1 MTLQLIV
8 QCIIIYSVRL
18 CDIAGVPTKTV
29 DLIFFRLC
37 GVGSLIMINLEKEIR
52 EQPGVLSGLEKVNGE
67 TVRRALRTSA
77 SQLAERATMHPYT
90 LSISSVYMR
99 GCRAV
104 LQRRRSYPNTA
115 QRSSTRIRSLS
126 AFRSRV
132 RLRTCVRSSATQRS
146 AAASPPP

>member
-37 GVGSLIMINLEKEIR
+37 GVGSFIMINLEKEIR

-67 TVRRALRTSA
+67 TVRALVA
-77 SQLAERATMHPYT
+77 DA
-90 LSISSVYMR
+90 
-99 GCRAV
+99 
-104 LQRRRSYPNTA
+104 
-115 QRSSTRIRSLS
+115 
-126 AFRSRV
+126 
-132 RLRTCVRSSATQRS
+132 
-146 AAASPPP
+146 